1 MRRIPFLD
9 LPITA
14 VLLAAL
20 IIFSNFTN
28 GWWEGNISRLQWL
41 ALDTI
46 FQTLIALLAAAPLL
60 NLPAFKNKTH
70 LWLLT
75 LLAVIIA
82 LDLDH
87 FLFAWSFRLEDALSM
102 PDRPLSHSL
111 FGAILLGAA
120 GWVITRQP
128 QAGLLF
134 TFGLSAHILHDAQNS
149 GAPLFWPFY
158 SETIFMPLAL
168 HIIASLVV
176 LFLSTAIA
184 AAANRRSI
192 WRSGVFSVLQ
202 TLFD

>member
-1 MRRIPFLD
+1 MRRILFLD

-14 VLLAAL
+14 VLLVAL
-20 IIFSNFTN
+20 IIFSDFTDV
-28 GWWEGNISRLQWL
+28 WWESNITRMQWL

-46 FQTLIALLAAAPLL
+46 LQTMIALLAAAPLL
-60 NLPAFKNKTH
+60 NLPAFKRKTH
-70 LWLLT
+70 LWLLA
-75 LLAVIIA
+75 LLAVITA

-87 FLFAWSFRLEDALSM
+87 FLFAGSFQLEDALSLGE
-102 PDRPLSHSL
+102 RPLTHSL
-111 FGAILLGAA
+111 FAAILLGAG
-120 GWVITRQP
+120 GWAVTRQP

-134 TFGLSAHILHDAQNS
+134 AFGLSAHILHDAQNS

-168 HIIASLVV
+168 HIIASLAV
-176 LFLSTAIA
+176 LFLAAAIA

>member
-14 VLLAAL
+14 VLLVAL
-20 IIFSNFTN
+20 IIFSDFTD

-60 NLPAFKNKTH
+60 NLPAFRIKTY
-70 LWLLT
+70 LWLLA

-87 FLFAWSFRLEDALSM
+87 FLFAGSFRLEDALSM

-134 TFGLSAHILHDAQNS
+134 AFGLSAHILHDAQNS
-149 GAPLFWPFY
+149 GAPLFWPLFP
-158 SETIFMPLAL
+158 ETIFMPLAL
-168 HIIASLVV
+168 HIVASLAV
-176 LFLSTAIA
+176 LFLAAAIA

-192 WRSGVFSVLQ
+192 WGSGAFSVLQ